1 MKYILFLLLFIT
13 GQISFSQ
20 QCFVFDNNSGF
31 PVSNVLITNES
42 RVHTVL
48 TDKDGSADLSYF
60 DEMDIL
66 TFSHINYVETEILK
80 KHIVQSDQ
88 KIYLQFKTEI
98 LDEIFLSATKRPE
111 NTGRIAEQIAVF
123 SQNDIQDFSPQSSAD
138 MLADI
143 PGIKVQKSQ
152 FGGGS
157 PVMRGMEANR
167 VLLVVDGVRMN
178 NAIYRKG
185 HIQNSITVSPNIL
198 ERTEV
203 IFGPSSVIYGS
214 DALGG
219 VIHYYTRKPQTSD
232 KKAVLV
238 DFMSRFSSVNSEKTI
253 YGGIELQSKKI
264 ASFTAITSSDF
275 GDLKMGKNRNHGFDD
290 WGKQYLYSNN
300 TDHFYNPEPI
310 ENSDPELQR
319 NIGYKQLDLLQKFN
333 IPLTGS
339 TDLMFNLQY
348 SASSDIPRYDRLN
361 EYNNETLNYA
371 EWYYQPQKRFLFS
384 TQLSLNPGTPVM
396 ENGTITLAFQD
407 IDESSTE
414 RRFSNLDRSSEYT
427 NVKVYSLNADFFTTV
442 REESNRVFSYGLEFN
457 YNDVES
463 ESIGETLLVEG
474 NEVLGVADFYPVPTR
489 YPDGGNSY
497 LSMSLYGNY
506 RQDLSSKAVLNTGIR
521 LTNTN
526 MNLKWIDSSF
536 FKLPYD
542 EANLRNNAIT
552 LTIGY
557 ILKPNENWQL
567 NSVFSSGFRSPNIDD
582 VGKVRDKRG
591 VVSVPNINLKPEYA
605 YNLEFGL
612 NKYFN
617 DKNYLLSAVA
627 YYTLLE
633 DYIYRAPYK
642 INGEDT
648 IIYNG
653 EEMTMT
659 ANVNMNKA
667 YVFGSTVM
675 ARGNF
680 TKTLNG
686 FASVTFTK
694 GKSFDTDVP
703 LSSIPPTFGN
713 LGIGY
718 NKNKLATGL
727 NFKFNARKSLEDYNL
742 EEGIDNIE
750 ETPFIEET
758 QKYFGTPSWTSLDF
772 FARYRILKQVD
783 LQFGLD
789 NIFDQHYKE
798 FASAISAPGRNYSF
812 SVMASF

>member
-1 MKYILFLLLFIT
+1 MKKILFLLLLVT

-20 QCFVFDNNSGF
+20 QCFVIDDNSGL

-42 RVHTVL
+42 KSHTVL
-48 TDKDGSADLSYF
+48 TDIDGSADISSF

-66 TFSHINYVETEILK
+66 SFTHINYVETEILK
-80 KHIVQSDQ
+80 RHLLNSDQ
-88 KIYLQFKTEI
+88 KVYLQFKTEF
-98 LDEIFLSATKRPE
+98 LSEIFLSATKRPE
-111 NTGRIAEQIAVF
+111 NKGRIAEQIAVF

-138 MLADI
+138 MLAEI
-143 PGIKVQKSQ
+143 PGIKVQKTQ

-219 VIHYYTRKPQTSD
+219 VIHYYTRKPLTSEKND
-232 KKAVLV
+232 VHV
-238 DFMSRFSSVNSEKTI
+238 DFMSRFSSVNNEKTL
-253 YGGIELQSKKI
+253 YAGIELQSRKI
-264 ASFTAITSSDF
+264 ASFTAISSSDF
-275 GDLKMGKNRNHGFDD
+275 GDLKMGENRDHGFEN
-290 WGKQYLYSNN
+290 WGKQYLFSNN
-300 TDHFYNPEPI
+300 TDHFYNPEPVV
-310 ENSDPELQR
+310 NSDPETQR
-319 NIGYKQLDLLQKFN
+319 NIGYKQLDLLQKLN
-333 IPLTGS
+333 IPLS
-339 TDLMFNLQY
+339 PSADLLFNLQY
-348 SASSDIPRYDRLN
+348 SNSSDIPRYDRLN
-361 EYNNETLNYA
+361 EYDDETLKYA

-384 TQLSLNPGTPVM
+384 TQLLLNPGTPVM

-414 RRFSNLDRSSEYT
+414 RKFSDLNRSSEFT
-427 NVKVYSLNADFFTTV
+427 NVKVYSLNADFNTSV
-442 REESNRVFSYGLEFN
+442 RENRIFSYGLEFN

-463 ESIGETLLVEG
+463 ESVGETLLVEG
-474 NEVLGVADFYPVPTR
+474 NEVLGVAANYPVPTR
-489 YPDGGNSY
+489 YPDGGNDY
-497 LSMSLYGNY
+497 LSASLYGNY

-526 MNLKWIDSSF
+526 MNLKWVDTTF

-542 EANLRNNAIT
+542 EAHLRNNAIT

-557 ILKPNENWQL
+557 ILKPNEDWQI

-605 YNLEFGL
+605 YNLEFGI
-612 NKYFN
+612 NKYF
-617 DKNYLLSAVA
+617 DEKNYLLSAVA

-633 DYIYRAPYK
+633 DYIYRAPFE

-659 ANVNMNKA
+659 ANVNMDQA
-667 YVFGSTVM
+667 YVMGSTIM

-680 TKTLNG
+680 TNTLNG
-686 FASVTFTK
+686 YASLTFTK
-694 GKSFDTDVP
+694 GRSYDTDVP

-713 LGIGY
+713 VGFGY

-727 NFKFNARKSLEDYNL
+727 NFKFNAKKSFEDYNL

-758 QKYFGTPSWTSLDF
+758 QKYYGTPSWTSLDF
-772 FARYRILKQVD
+772 FARYRILKEVN

-798 FASAISAPGRNYSF
+798 FASSINAPGRNYAF
-812 SVMASF
+812 TVTANF

>member
-1 MKYILFLLLFIT
+1 MKKILFLLLLVT

-20 QCFVFDNNSGF
+20 QCFVIDDNSGL

-42 RVHTVL
+42 KSHTVL
-48 TDKDGSADLSYF
+48 TDIDGSADISSF

-66 TFSHINYVETEILK
+66 SFTHINYVETEILK
-80 KHIVQSDQ
+80 RHLLNSDQ
-88 KIYLQFKTEI
+88 KVYLQFKTEF
-98 LDEIFLSATKRPE
+98 LSEIFLSATKRPE
-111 NTGRIAEQIAVF
+111 NKGRIAEQIAVF

-138 MLADI
+138 MLAEI
-143 PGIKVQKSQ
+143 PGIKVQKTQ

-219 VIHYYTRKPQTSD
+219 VIHYYTRKPLTSEKND
-232 KKAVLV
+232 VHV
-238 DFMSRFSSVNSEKTI
+238 DFMSRFSSVNNEKTL
-253 YGGIELQSKKI
+253 YAGIELQSRKI
-264 ASFTAITSSDF
+264 ASFTAISSSDF
-275 GDLKMGKNRNHGFDD
+275 GDLKMGENRDHGFEN
-290 WGKQYLYSNN
+290 WGKQYLFSNN
-300 TDHFYNPEPI
+300 TDHFYNPEPVV
-310 ENSDPELQR
+310 NSDPETQR
-319 NIGYKQLDLLQKFN
+319 NIGYKQLDLLQKLN
-333 IPLTGS
+333 IPLS
-339 TDLMFNLQY
+339 PSADLLFNLQY
-348 SASSDIPRYDRLN
+348 SNSSDIPRYDRLN
-361 EYNNETLNYA
+361 EYDDETLKYA

-384 TQLSLNPGTPVM
+384 TQLLLNPGTPVM

-414 RRFSNLDRSSEYT
+414 RKFSDLNRSSEFT
-427 NVKVYSLNADFFTTV
+427 NVKVYSLNADFNTSV
-442 REESNRVFSYGLEFN
+442 RENRIFSYGLEFN

-463 ESIGETLLVEG
+463 ESVGETLLVEG
-474 NEVLGVADFYPVPTR
+474 NEVLGVAAYYPVPTR
-489 YPDGGNSY
+489 YPDGGNDY
-497 LSMSLYGNY
+497 LSASLYGNY

-526 MNLKWIDSSF
+526 MNLKWADTTF

-542 EANLRNNAIT
+542 EAHLRNNAIT

-557 ILKPNENWQL
+557 ILKPNEDWQI

-605 YNLEFGL
+605 YNLEFGI
-612 NKYFN
+612 NKYF
-617 DKNYLLSAVA
+617 DEKNYLLSAVA

-633 DYIYRAPYK
+633 DYIYRAPFK
-642 INGEDT
+642 INGDDT

-659 ANVNMNKA
+659 ANVNMDKA
-667 YVFGSTVM
+667 YVMGSTIM

-680 TKTLNG
+680 TNTLNG
-686 FASVTFTK
+686 YASLTFTK
-694 GKSFDTDVP
+694 GRSYDTDVP

-713 LGIGY
+713 VGFGY

-727 NFKFNARKSLEDYNL
+727 NFKFNAKKSFEDYNL

-758 QKYFGTPSWTSLDF
+758 QKYYGTPSWTSLDF
-772 FARYRILKQVD
+772 FARYRILKEVN

-798 FASAISAPGRNYSF
+798 FASSISAPGRNYAF
-812 SVMASF
+812 TVTANF

>member
-1 MKYILFLLLFIT
+1 MKKILFLLLLVT

-20 QCFVFDNNSGF
+20 QCFVIDDNSGL

-42 RVHTVL
+42 KSHTVL
-48 TDKDGSADLSYF
+48 TDIDGSADISSF

-66 TFSHINYVETEILK
+66 SFTHINYVETEILK
-80 KHIVQSDQ
+80 RHLLNSDQ
-88 KIYLQFKTEI
+88 KVYLQFKTEF
-98 LDEIFLSATKRPE
+98 LSEIFLSATKRPE
-111 NTGRIAEQIAVF
+111 NKGRIAEQIAVF

-138 MLADI
+138 MLAEI
-143 PGIKVQKSQ
+143 PGIKVQKTQ

-219 VIHYYTRKPQTSD
+219 VIHYYTRKPLTSEKND
-232 KKAVLV
+232 VHV
-238 DFMSRFSSVNSEKTI
+238 DFMSRFSSVNNEKTL
-253 YGGIELQSKKI
+253 YAGIELQSRKI
-264 ASFTAITSSDF
+264 ASFTAISSSDF
-275 GDLKMGKNRNHGFDD
+275 GDLKMGENRDHGFEN
-290 WGKQYLYSNN
+290 WGKQYLFSNN
-300 TDHFYNPEPI
+300 TDHFYNPEPVV
-310 ENSDPELQR
+310 NSDPETQR
-319 NIGYKQLDLLQKFN
+319 NIGYKQLDLLQKLN
-333 IPLTGS
+333 IPLS
-339 TDLMFNLQY
+339 PSADLLFNLQY
-348 SASSDIPRYDRLN
+348 SNSSDIPRYDRLN
-361 EYNNETLNYA
+361 EYDDETLKYA

-384 TQLSLNPGTPVM
+384 TQLLLNPGTPVM

-414 RRFSNLDRSSEYT
+414 RKFSDLNRSSEFT
-427 NVKVYSLNADFFTTV
+427 NVKVYSLNADFNTSV
-442 REESNRVFSYGLEFN
+442 RENRIFSYGLEFN

-463 ESIGETLLVEG
+463 ESVGETLLVEG
-474 NEVLGVADFYPVPTR
+474 NEVLGVAAYYPVPTR
-489 YPDGGNSY
+489 YPDGGNDY
-497 LSMSLYGNY
+497 LSASLYGNY

-526 MNLKWIDSSF
+526 MNLKWVDTTF

-542 EANLRNNAIT
+542 EAHLRNNAIT

-557 ILKPNENWQL
+557 ILKPNEDWQI

-605 YNLEFGL
+605 YNLEFGI
-612 NKYFN
+612 NKYF
-617 DKNYLLSAVA
+617 DEKNYLLSAVA

-633 DYIYRAPYK
+633 DYIYRAPFK
-642 INGEDT
+642 INGDDT

-659 ANVNMNKA
+659 ANVNMDKA
-667 YVFGSTVM
+667 YVMGSTIM

-680 TKTLNG
+680 TNTLNG
-686 FASVTFTK
+686 YASLTFTK
-694 GKSFDTDVP
+694 GRSYDTDVP

-713 LGIGY
+713 VGFGY

-727 NFKFNARKSLEDYNL
+727 NFKFNAKKSFEDYNL

-758 QKYFGTPSWTSLDF
+758 QKYYGTPSWTSLDF
-772 FARYRILKQVD
+772 FARYRILKEVN

-798 FASAISAPGRNYSF
+798 FASSISAPGRNYAF
-812 SVMASF
+812 TVTANF

>member
-1 MKYILFLLLFIT
+1 MKKILFLLLLVT

-20 QCFVFDNNSGF
+20 QCLVIDDNSGL

-42 RVHTVL
+42 KSHTVL
-48 TDKDGSADLSYF
+48 TDIDGSADISSF

-66 TFSHINYVETEILK
+66 SFTHINYVETEILK
-80 KHIVQSDQ
+80 RHLLNSDQ
-88 KIYLQFKTEI
+88 KVYLQFKTEF
-98 LDEIFLSATKRPE
+98 LSEIFLSATKRPE
-111 NTGRIAEQIAVF
+111 NKARIAEQIAVF

-138 MLADI
+138 MLAEI
-143 PGIKVQKSQ
+143 PGIKVQKTQ

-219 VIHYYTRKPQTSD
+219 VIHYYTRKPLTSEKND
-232 KKAVLV
+232 VHV
-238 DFMSRFSSVNSEKTI
+238 DFMSRFSSVNNEKTL
-253 YGGIELQSKKI
+253 YAGIELQSRKI
-264 ASFTAITSSDF
+264 ASFTAISSSDF
-275 GDLKMGKNRNHGFDD
+275 GDLKMGENRDHGFEN
-290 WGKQYLYSNN
+290 WGKQYLFSNN
-300 TDHFYNPEPI
+300 TDHFYNPEPVV
-310 ENSDPELQR
+310 NSDPETQR
-319 NIGYKQLDLLQKFN
+319 NIGYKQLDLLQKLN
-333 IPLTGS
+333 IPLS
-339 TDLMFNLQY
+339 PSADLLFNLQY
-348 SASSDIPRYDRLN
+348 SNSSDIPRYDRLN
-361 EYNNETLNYA
+361 EYDDETLKYA

-384 TQLSLNPGTPVM
+384 TQLLLNPGTPVM

-414 RRFSNLDRSSEYT
+414 RKFSDLNRSSEFT
-427 NVKVYSLNADFFTTV
+427 NVKVYSLNADFNTSV
-442 REESNRVFSYGLEFN
+442 RENRIFSYGLEFN

-463 ESIGETLLVEG
+463 ESVGETLLVEG
-474 NEVLGVADFYPVPTR
+474 NEVLGVAANYPVPTR
-489 YPDGGNSY
+489 YPDGGNDY
-497 LSMSLYGNY
+497 LSASLYGNY

-526 MNLKWIDSSF
+526 MNLKWVDTTF

-542 EANLRNNAIT
+542 EAHLRNNAIT

-557 ILKPNENWQL
+557 ILKPNEDWQI

-605 YNLEFGL
+605 YNLEFGI
-612 NKYFN
+612 NKYF
-617 DKNYLLSAVA
+617 DEKNYLLSAVA

-633 DYIYRAPYK
+633 DYIYRAPFE

-659 ANVNMNKA
+659 ANVNMDKA
-667 YVFGSTVM
+667 YVMGSTIM

-680 TKTLNG
+680 TNTLNG
-686 FASVTFTK
+686 YASLTFTK
-694 GKSFDTDVP
+694 GRSYDTDVP

-713 LGIGY
+713 VGFGY

-727 NFKFNARKSLEDYNL
+727 NFKFNAKKSFEDYNL

-758 QKYFGTPSWTSLDF
+758 QKYYGTPSWTSLDF
-772 FARYRILKQVD
+772 FARYRILKEVN

-798 FASAISAPGRNYSF
+798 FASSINAPGRNYAF
-812 SVMASF
+812 TVTANF

>member
-1 MKYILFLLLFIT
+1 MKKILFLLLLVT

-20 QCFVFDNNSGF
+20 QCFVIDDNSGL

-42 RVHTVL
+42 KSHTVL
-48 TDKDGSADLSYF
+48 TDIDGSADISSF

-66 TFSHINYVETEILK
+66 SFTHINYVETEILK
-80 KHIVQSDQ
+80 RHLLNSDQ
-88 KIYLQFKTEI
+88 KVYLQFKTEF
-98 LDEIFLSATKRPE
+98 LSEIFLSATKRPE
-111 NTGRIAEQIAVF
+111 NKGRIAEQIAVF

-138 MLADI
+138 MLAEI
-143 PGIKVQKSQ
+143 PGIKVQKTQ

-219 VIHYYTRKPQTSD
+219 VIHYYTRKPLTSEKND
-232 KKAVLV
+232 VHV
-238 DFMSRFSSVNSEKTI
+238 DFMSRFSSVNNEKTL
-253 YGGIELQSKKI
+253 YAGIELQSRKI
-264 ASFTAITSSDF
+264 ASFTAISSSDF
-275 GDLKMGKNRNHGFDD
+275 GDLKMGENRDHGFED
-290 WGKQYLYSNN
+290 WGKQYLFSNN
-300 TDHFYNPEPI
+300 TDHFYNPEPVV
-310 ENSDPELQR
+310 NSDPETQR
-319 NIGYKQLDLLQKFN
+319 NIGYKQLDLLQKLN
-333 IPLTGS
+333 IPLS
-339 TDLMFNLQY
+339 PSADLLFNLQY
-348 SASSDIPRYDRLN
+348 SNSSDIPRYDRLN
-361 EYNNETLNYA
+361 EYDDETLKYA

-384 TQLSLNPGTPVM
+384 TQLLLNPGTPVM

-414 RRFSNLDRSSEYT
+414 RKFSDLNRSSEFT
-427 NVKVYSLNADFFTTV
+427 NVKVYSLNADFNTSV
-442 REESNRVFSYGLEFN
+442 RENRIFSYGLEFN

-463 ESIGETLLVEG
+463 ESVGETLLVEG
-474 NEVLGVADFYPVPTR
+474 NEVLGVAANYPVPTR
-489 YPDGGNSY
+489 YPDGGNDY
-497 LSMSLYGNY
+497 LSASLYGNY

-526 MNLKWIDSSF
+526 MNLKWVDTTF

-542 EANLRNNAIT
+542 EAHLRNNAIT

-557 ILKPNENWQL
+557 ILKPNEDWQI

-605 YNLEFGL
+605 YNLEFGI
-612 NKYFN
+612 NKYF
-617 DKNYLLSAVA
+617 DEKNYLLSAVA

-633 DYIYRAPYK
+633 DYIYRAPFE

-659 ANVNMNKA
+659 ANVNMDQA
-667 YVFGSTVM
+667 YVMGSTIM

-680 TKTLNG
+680 TNTLNG
-686 FASVTFTK
+686 YASLTFTK
-694 GKSFDTDVP
+694 GKSYDTDVP

-713 LGIGY
+713 VGFGY

-727 NFKFNARKSLEDYNL
+727 NFKFNAKKSLEDYNL

-758 QKYFGTPSWTSLDF
+758 QKYYGTPSWTSLDF
-772 FARYRILKQVD
+772 FARYRILKEVN

-798 FASAISAPGRNYSF
+798 FASSINAPGRNYAF
-812 SVMASF
+812 TVTANF

>member
-1 MKYILFLLLFIT
+1 MKKILFLLLLVT

-20 QCFVFDNNSGF
+20 QCFVIDDNSGL

-42 RVHTVL
+42 KSHTVL
-48 TDKDGSADLSYF
+48 TDIDGSADISSF

-66 TFSHINYVETEILK
+66 SFTHINYVETEILK
-80 KHIVQSDQ
+80 RHLLNSDQ
-88 KIYLQFKTEI
+88 KVYLQFKTEF
-98 LDEIFLSATKRPE
+98 LSEIFLSATKRPE
-111 NTGRIAEQIAVF
+111 NKGRIAEQIAVF

-138 MLADI
+138 MLAEI
-143 PGIKVQKSQ
+143 PGIKVQKTQ

-219 VIHYYTRKPQTSD
+219 VIHYYTRKPLTSEKND
-232 KKAVLV
+232 VHV
-238 DFMSRFSSVNSEKTI
+238 DFMSRFSSVNNEKTL
-253 YGGIELQSKKI
+253 YAGIELQSRKI
-264 ASFTAITSSDF
+264 ASFTAISSSDF
-275 GDLKMGKNRNHGFDD
+275 GDLKMGENRDHGFEN
-290 WGKQYLYSNN
+290 WGKQYLFSNN
-300 TDHFYNPEPI
+300 TDHFYNPEPVV
-310 ENSDPELQR
+310 NSDPETQR
-319 NIGYKQLDLLQKFN
+319 NIGYKQLDLLQKLN
-333 IPLTGS
+333 IPLS
-339 TDLMFNLQY
+339 PSADLLFNLQY
-348 SASSDIPRYDRLN
+348 SNSSDIPRYDRLN
-361 EYNNETLNYA
+361 EYDDETLKYA

-384 TQLSLNPGTPVM
+384 TQLLLNPGTPVM

-414 RRFSNLDRSSEYT
+414 RKFSDLNRSSEFT
-427 NVKVYSLNADFFTTV
+427 NVKVYSLNADFNTSV
-442 REESNRVFSYGLEFN
+442 RENRIFSYGLEFN

-463 ESIGETLLVEG
+463 ESVGETLLVEG
-474 NEVLGVADFYPVPTR
+474 NEVLGVAAYYPVPTR
-489 YPDGGNSY
+489 YPDGGNDY
-497 LSMSLYGNY
+497 LSASLYGNY

-526 MNLKWIDSSF
+526 MNLKWVDTTF

-542 EANLRNNAIT
+542 EAHLRNNAIT

-557 ILKPNENWQL
+557 ILKPNEDWQI

-605 YNLEFGL
+605 YNLEFGI
-612 NKYFN
+612 NKYF
-617 DKNYLLSAVA
+617 DEKNYLLSAVA

-633 DYIYRAPYK
+633 DYIYRAPFE

-659 ANVNMNKA
+659 ANVNMDQA
-667 YVFGSTVM
+667 YVMGSTIM

-680 TKTLNG
+680 TNTLNG
-686 FASVTFTK
+686 YASLTFTK
-694 GKSFDTDVP
+694 GRSYDTDVP

-713 LGIGY
+713 VGFGY

-727 NFKFNARKSLEDYNL
+727 NFKFNAKKSFEDYNL

-758 QKYFGTPSWTSLDF
+758 QKYYGTPSWTSLDF
-772 FARYRILKQVD
+772 FARYRILKEVN

-798 FASAISAPGRNYSF
+798 FASSINAPGRNYAF
-812 SVMASF
+812 TVTANF

>member
-1 MKYILFLLLFIT
+1 MKKILFLLLLVT

-20 QCFVFDNNSGF
+20 QCFVIDDNSGL

-42 RVHTVL
+42 KSHTVL
-48 TDKDGSADLSYF
+48 TDIDGSADISSF

-66 TFSHINYVETEILK
+66 SFTHINYVETEILK
-80 KHIVQSDQ
+80 RHLLNSDQ
-88 KIYLQFKTEI
+88 KVYLQFKTEF
-98 LDEIFLSATKRPE
+98 LSEIFLSATKRPE
-111 NTGRIAEQIAVF
+111 NKGRIAEQIAVF

-138 MLADI
+138 MLAEI
-143 PGIKVQKSQ
+143 PGIKVQKTQ

-219 VIHYYTRKPQTSD
+219 VIHYYTRKPLTSEKND
-232 KKAVLV
+232 VHV
-238 DFMSRFSSVNSEKTI
+238 DFMSRFSSVNNEKTL
-253 YGGIELQSKKI
+253 YAGIELQSRKI
-264 ASFTAITSSDF
+264 ASFTAISSSDF
-275 GDLKMGKNRNHGFDD
+275 GDLKMGENRDHGFED
-290 WGKQYLYSNN
+290 WGKQYLFSNN
-300 TDHFYNPEPI
+300 TDHFYNPEPVV
-310 ENSDPELQR
+310 NSDPETQR
-319 NIGYKQLDLLQKFN
+319 NIGYKQLDLLQKLN
-333 IPLTGS
+333 IPLS
-339 TDLMFNLQY
+339 PSADLLFNLQY
-348 SASSDIPRYDRLN
+348 SNSSDIPRYDRLN
-361 EYNNETLNYA
+361 EYDDETLKYA

-384 TQLSLNPGTPVM
+384 TQLLLNPGTTVM

-414 RRFSNLDRSSEYT
+414 RKFSDLNRSSEFT
-427 NVKVYSLNADFFTTV
+427 NVKVYSLNADFNTSV
-442 REESNRVFSYGLEFN
+442 RENRIFSYGLEFN

-463 ESIGETLLVEG
+463 ESVGETLLVEG
-474 NEVLGVADFYPVPTR
+474 NEVLGVAANYPVPTR
-489 YPDGGNSY
+489 YPDGGNDY
-497 LSMSLYGNY
+497 LSASLYGNY

-526 MNLKWIDSSF
+526 MNLKWVDTTF

-542 EANLRNNAIT
+542 EAHLRNNAIT

-557 ILKPNENWQL
+557 ILKPNEDWQI

-605 YNLEFGL
+605 YNLEFGI
-612 NKYFN
+612 NKYF
-617 DKNYLLSAVA
+617 DEKNYLLSAVA

-633 DYIYRAPYK
+633 DYIYRAPFE

-659 ANVNMNKA
+659 ANVNMDQA
-667 YVFGSTVM
+667 YVMGSTIM

-680 TKTLNG
+680 TNTLNG
-686 FASVTFTK
+686 YASLTFTK
-694 GKSFDTDVP
+694 GRSYDTDVP

-713 LGIGY
+713 VGFGY

-727 NFKFNARKSLEDYNL
+727 NFKFNAKKSFEDYNL

-758 QKYFGTPSWTSLDF
+758 QKYYGTPSWTSLDF
-772 FARYRILKQVD
+772 FARYRILKEVN

-798 FASAISAPGRNYSF
+798 FASSINAPGRNYAF
-812 SVMASF
+812 TVTANF

>member
-1 MKYILFLLLFIT
+1 MKKILFLLLLVT

-20 QCFVFDNNSGF
+20 QCFVIDDNSGL

-42 RVHTVL
+42 KSHTVL
-48 TDKDGSADLSYF
+48 TDIDGSADISSF

-66 TFSHINYVETEILK
+66 SFTHINYVETEILK
-80 KHIVQSDQ
+80 RHLLNSDQ
-88 KIYLQFKTEI
+88 KVYLQFKTEF
-98 LDEIFLSATKRPE
+98 LSEIFLSATKRPE
-111 NTGRIAEQIAVF
+111 NKARIAEQIAVF

-138 MLADI
+138 MLAEI
-143 PGIKVQKSQ
+143 PGIKVQKTQ

-219 VIHYYTRKPQTSD
+219 VIHYYTRKPLTSEKND
-232 KKAVLV
+232 VHV
-238 DFMSRFSSVNSEKTI
+238 DFMSRFSSVNNEKTL
-253 YGGIELQSKKI
+253 YAGIELQSRKI
-264 ASFTAITSSDF
+264 ASFTAISSSDF
-275 GDLKMGKNRNHGFDD
+275 GDLKMGENRDHGFEN
-290 WGKQYLYSNN
+290 WGKQYLFSNN
-300 TDHFYNPEPI
+300 TEHFYNPEPVV
-310 ENSDPELQR
+310 NSDPETQR
-319 NIGYKQLDLLQKFN
+319 NIGYKQLDLLQKLN
-333 IPLTGS
+333 IPLS
-339 TDLMFNLQY
+339 PSADLLFNLQY
-348 SASSDIPRYDRLN
+348 SNSSDIPRYDRLN
-361 EYNNETLNYA
+361 EYDDETLKYA

-384 TQLSLNPGTPVM
+384 TQLLLNPGTPVM

-414 RRFSNLDRSSEYT
+414 RKFSDLNRSSEFT
-427 NVKVYSLNADFFTTV
+427 NVKVYSLNADFNTSV
-442 REESNRVFSYGLEFN
+442 RENRIFSYGLEFN

-463 ESIGETLLVEG
+463 ESVGETLLVEG
-474 NEVLGVADFYPVPTR
+474 NEVLGVAAYYPVPTR
-489 YPDGGNSY
+489 YPDGGNDY
-497 LSMSLYGNY
+497 LSASLYGNY

-526 MNLKWIDSSF
+526 MNLKWVDTTF

-542 EANLRNNAIT
+542 EAHLRNNAIT

-557 ILKPNENWQL
+557 ILKPNEDWQI

-605 YNLEFGL
+605 YNLEFGI
-612 NKYFN
+612 NKYF
-617 DKNYLLSAVA
+617 DEKNYFLSAVA

-633 DYIYRAPYK
+633 DYIYRAPFK
-642 INGEDT
+642 INGDDT

-659 ANVNMNKA
+659 ANVNMDKA
-667 YVFGSTVM
+667 YVMGSTIM

-680 TKTLNG
+680 TNTLNG
-686 FASVTFTK
+686 YASLTFTK
-694 GKSFDTDVP
+694 GRSYDTDVP

-713 LGIGY
+713 VGFGY

-727 NFKFNARKSLEDYNL
+727 NFKFNAKKSFEDYNL

-758 QKYFGTPSWTSLDF
+758 QKYYGTPSWTSLDF
-772 FARYRILKQVD
+772 FARYRILKEVN

-798 FASAISAPGRNYSF
+798 FASSISAPGRNYVF
-812 SVMASF
+812 TVTANF

>member
-1 MKYILFLLLFIT
+1 MKKILFLLLLVT

-20 QCFVFDNNSGF
+20 QCFVIDDNSGL

-42 RVHTVL
+42 KSHTVL
-48 TDKDGSADLSYF
+48 TDIDGSADISSF

-66 TFSHINYVETEILK
+66 SFTHINYVETEILK
-80 KHIVQSDQ
+80 RHLLNSDQ
-88 KIYLQFKTEI
+88 KVYLQFKTEF
-98 LDEIFLSATKRPE
+98 LSEIFLSATKRPE
-111 NTGRIAEQIAVF
+111 NKARIAEQIAVF

-138 MLADI
+138 MLAEI
-143 PGIKVQKSQ
+143 PGIKVQKTQ

-219 VIHYYTRKPQTSD
+219 VIHYYTRKPLTSEKND
-232 KKAVLV
+232 VHV
-238 DFMSRFSSVNSEKTI
+238 DFMSRFSSVNNEKTL
-253 YGGIELQSKKI
+253 YAGIELQSRKI
-264 ASFTAITSSDF
+264 ASFTAISSSDF
-275 GDLKMGKNRNHGFDD
+275 GDLKMGENRDHGFEN
-290 WGKQYLYSNN
+290 WGKQYLFSNN
-300 TDHFYNPEPI
+300 TDHFYNPEPVV
-310 ENSDPELQR
+310 NSDPETQR
-319 NIGYKQLDLLQKFN
+319 NIGYKQLDLLQKLN
-333 IPLTGS
+333 IPLS
-339 TDLMFNLQY
+339 PSADLLFNLQY
-348 SASSDIPRYDRLN
+348 SNSSDIPRYDRLN
-361 EYNNETLNYA
+361 EYDDETLKYA

-384 TQLSLNPGTPVM
+384 TQLLLNPGTPVM

-414 RRFSNLDRSSEYT
+414 RKFSDLNRSSEFT
-427 NVKVYSLNADFFTTV
+427 NVKVYSLNADFNTSV
-442 REESNRVFSYGLEFN
+442 RENRIFSYGLEFN

-463 ESIGETLLVEG
+463 ESVGETLLVEG
-474 NEVLGVADFYPVPTR
+474 NEVLGVAAYYPVPTR
-489 YPDGGNSY
+489 YPDGGNDY
-497 LSMSLYGNY
+497 LSASLYGNY

-526 MNLKWIDSSF
+526 MNLKWVDTTF

-542 EANLRNNAIT
+542 EAHLRNNAIT

-557 ILKPNENWQL
+557 ILKPNEDWQI

-605 YNLEFGL
+605 YNLEFGI
-612 NKYFN
+612 NKYF
-617 DKNYLLSAVA
+617 DEKNYFLSAVA

-633 DYIYRAPYK
+633 DYIYRAPFK
-642 INGEDT
+642 INGDDT

-659 ANVNMNKA
+659 ANVNMDKA
-667 YVFGSTVM
+667 YVMGSTIM

-680 TKTLNG
+680 TNTLNG
-686 FASVTFTK
+686 YASLTFTK
-694 GKSFDTDVP
+694 GRSYDTDVP

-713 LGIGY
+713 VGFGY

-727 NFKFNARKSLEDYNL
+727 NFKFNAKKSFEDYNL

-758 QKYFGTPSWTSLDF
+758 QKYYGTPSWTSLDF
-772 FARYRILKQVD
+772 FARYRILKEVN

-798 FASAISAPGRNYSF
+798 FASSISAPGRNYVF
-812 SVMASF
+812 TVTANF

>member
-1 MKYILFLLLFIT
+1 MKKILFLLLLVT

-20 QCFVFDNNSGF
+20 QCLVIDDNSGL

-42 RVHTVL
+42 KSHTVL
-48 TDKDGSADLSYF
+48 TDIDGSADISSF

-66 TFSHINYVETEILK
+66 SFTHINYVETEILK
-80 KHIVQSDQ
+80 RHLLNSDQ
-88 KIYLQFKTEI
+88 KVYLQFKTEF
-98 LDEIFLSATKRPE
+98 LSEIFLSATKRPE
-111 NTGRIAEQIAVF
+111 NKGRIAEQIAVF

-138 MLADI
+138 MLAEI
-143 PGIKVQKSQ
+143 PGIKVQKTQ

-219 VIHYYTRKPQTSD
+219 VIHYYTRKPLTSEKND
-232 KKAVLV
+232 VHV
-238 DFMSRFSSVNSEKTI
+238 DFMSRFSSVNNEKTL
-253 YGGIELQSKKI
+253 YAGIELQSRKI
-264 ASFTAITSSDF
+264 ASFTAISSSDF
-275 GDLKMGKNRNHGFDD
+275 GDLKMGENRDHGFEN
-290 WGKQYLYSNN
+290 WGKQYLFSNN
-300 TDHFYNPEPI
+300 TDHFYNPEPVV
-310 ENSDPELQR
+310 NSDPETQR
-319 NIGYKQLDLLQKFN
+319 NIGYKQLDLLQKLN
-333 IPLTGS
+333 IPLS
-339 TDLMFNLQY
+339 PSADLLFNLQY
-348 SASSDIPRYDRLN
+348 SNSSDIPRYDRLN
-361 EYNNETLNYA
+361 EYDDETLKYA

-384 TQLSLNPGTPVM
+384 TQLLLNPGTPVM

-414 RRFSNLDRSSEYT
+414 RKFSDLNRSSEFT
-427 NVKVYSLNADFFTTV
+427 NVKVYSLNADFNTSV
-442 REESNRVFSYGLEFN
+442 RENRIFSYGLEFN

-463 ESIGETLLVEG
+463 ESVGETLLVEG
-474 NEVLGVADFYPVPTR
+474 NEVLGVAAYYPVPTR
-489 YPDGGNSY
+489 YPDGGNDY
-497 LSMSLYGNY
+497 LSASLYGNY

-526 MNLKWIDSSF
+526 MNLKWVDTTF

-542 EANLRNNAIT
+542 EAHLRNNAIT

-557 ILKPNENWQL
+557 ILKPNEDWQI

-605 YNLEFGL
+605 YNLEFGI
-612 NKYFN
+612 NKYF
-617 DKNYLLSAVA
+617 DEKNYLLSAVA

-633 DYIYRAPYK
+633 DYIYRAPFE

-659 ANVNMNKA
+659 ANVNMDQA
-667 YVFGSTVM
+667 YVMGSTIM

-680 TKTLNG
+680 TNTLNG
-686 FASVTFTK
+686 YASLTFTK
-694 GKSFDTDVP
+694 GRSYDTDVP

-713 LGIGY
+713 VGFGY

-727 NFKFNARKSLEDYNL
+727 NFKFNAKKSFEDYNL

-758 QKYFGTPSWTSLDF
+758 QKYYGTPSWTSLDF
-772 FARYRILKQVD
+772 FARYRILKEVN

-798 FASAISAPGRNYSF
+798 FASSINAPGRNYAF
-812 SVMASF
+812 TVTANF

>member
-1 MKYILFLLLFIT
+1 MKKILFLLLLVT

-20 QCFVFDNNSGF
+20 QCLVIDDNSGL

-42 RVHTVL
+42 KSHTVL
-48 TDKDGSADLSYF
+48 TDIDGSADISSF

-66 TFSHINYVETEILK
+66 SFTHINYVETEILK
-80 KHIVQSDQ
+80 RHLLNSDQ
-88 KIYLQFKTEI
+88 KVYLQFKTEF
-98 LDEIFLSATKRPE
+98 LSEIFLSATKRPE
-111 NTGRIAEQIAVF
+111 NKGRIAEQIAVF

-138 MLADI
+138 MLAEI
-143 PGIKVQKSQ
+143 PGIKVQKTQ

-219 VIHYYTRKPQTSD
+219 VIHYYTRKPLTSEKND
-232 KKAVLV
+232 VHV
-238 DFMSRFSSVNSEKTI
+238 DFMSRFSSVNNEKTL
-253 YGGIELQSKKI
+253 YAGIELQSRKI
-264 ASFTAITSSDF
+264 ASFTAISSSDF
-275 GDLKMGKNRNHGFDD
+275 GDLKMGENRDHGFEN
-290 WGKQYLYSNN
+290 WGKQYLFSNN
-300 TDHFYNPEPI
+300 TDHFYNPEPVV
-310 ENSDPELQR
+310 NSDPETQR
-319 NIGYKQLDLLQKFN
+319 NIGYKQLDLLQKLN
-333 IPLTGS
+333 IPLS
-339 TDLMFNLQY
+339 PSADLLFNLQY
-348 SASSDIPRYDRLN
+348 SNSSDIPRYDRLN
-361 EYNNETLNYA
+361 EYDDETLKYA

-384 TQLSLNPGTPVM
+384 TQLLLNPGTPVM

-414 RRFSNLDRSSEYT
+414 RKFSDLNRSSEFT
-427 NVKVYSLNADFFTTV
+427 NVKVYSLNADFNTSV
-442 REESNRVFSYGLEFN
+442 RENRIFSYGLEFN

-463 ESIGETLLVEG
+463 ESVGETLLVEG
-474 NEVLGVADFYPVPTR
+474 NEVLGVAANYPVPTR
-489 YPDGGNSY
+489 YPDGGNDY
-497 LSMSLYGNY
+497 LSASLYGNY

-526 MNLKWIDSSF
+526 MNLKWVDTTF

-542 EANLRNNAIT
+542 EAHLRNNAIT

-557 ILKPNENWQL
+557 ILKPNEDWQI

-605 YNLEFGL
+605 YNLEFGI
-612 NKYFN
+612 NKYF
-617 DKNYLLSAVA
+617 DEKNYFLSAVA

-633 DYIYRAPYK
+633 DYIYRAPFE

-659 ANVNMNKA
+659 ANVNMDQA
-667 YVFGSTVM
+667 YVMGSTIM

-680 TKTLNG
+680 TNTLNG
-686 FASVTFTK
+686 YASLTFTK
-694 GKSFDTDVP
+694 GRSYDTDVP

-713 LGIGY
+713 VGFGY

-727 NFKFNARKSLEDYNL
+727 NFKFNAKKSFEDYNL

-758 QKYFGTPSWTSLDF
+758 QKYYGTPSWTSLDF
-772 FARYRILKQVD
+772 FARYRILKEVN

-798 FASAISAPGRNYSF
+798 FASSISAPGRNYVF
-812 SVMASF
+812 TVTANF

>member
-1 MKYILFLLLFIT
+1 MKKILFLLLLVT

-20 QCFVFDNNSGF
+20 QCLVIDDNSGL

-42 RVHTVL
+42 KSHTVL
-48 TDKDGSADLSYF
+48 TDIDGSADISSF

-66 TFSHINYVETEILK
+66 SFTHINYVETEILK
-80 KHIVQSDQ
+80 RHLLNSDQ
-88 KIYLQFKTEI
+88 KVYLQFKTEF
-98 LDEIFLSATKRPE
+98 LSEIFLSATKRPE
-111 NTGRIAEQIAVF
+111 NKGRIAEQIAVF

-138 MLADI
+138 MLAEI
-143 PGIKVQKSQ
+143 PGIKVQKTQ

-219 VIHYYTRKPQTSD
+219 VIHYYTRKPLTSEKND
-232 KKAVLV
+232 VHV
-238 DFMSRFSSVNSEKTI
+238 DFMSRFSSVNNEKTL
-253 YGGIELQSKKI
+253 YAGIELQSRKI
-264 ASFTAITSSDF
+264 ASFTAISSSDF
-275 GDLKMGKNRNHGFDD
+275 GDLKMGENRDHGFEN
-290 WGKQYLYSNN
+290 WGKQYLFSNN
-300 TDHFYNPEPI
+300 TDHFYNPEPVV
-310 ENSDPELQR
+310 NSDPETQR
-319 NIGYKQLDLLQKFN
+319 NIGYKQLDLLQKLN
-333 IPLTGS
+333 IPLS
-339 TDLMFNLQY
+339 PSADLLFNLQY
-348 SASSDIPRYDRLN
+348 SNSSDIPRYDRLN
-361 EYNNETLNYA
+361 EYDDETLKYA

-384 TQLSLNPGTPVM
+384 TQLLLNPGTPVM

-414 RRFSNLDRSSEYT
+414 RKFSDLNRSSEFT
-427 NVKVYSLNADFFTTV
+427 NVKVYSLNADFNTSV
-442 REESNRVFSYGLEFN
+442 RENRIFSYGLEFN

-463 ESIGETLLVEG
+463 ESVGETLLVEG
-474 NEVLGVADFYPVPTR
+474 NEVLGVAANYPVPTR
-489 YPDGGNSY
+489 YPDGGNDY
-497 LSMSLYGNY
+497 LSASLYGNY

-526 MNLKWIDSSF
+526 MNLKWVDTTF

-542 EANLRNNAIT
+542 EAHLRNNAIT

-557 ILKPNENWQL
+557 ILKPNEDWQI

-605 YNLEFGL
+605 YNLEFGI
-612 NKYFN
+612 NKYF
-617 DKNYLLSAVA
+617 DEKNYLLSAVA

-633 DYIYRAPYK
+633 DYIYRAPFE

-659 ANVNMNKA
+659 ANVNMDKA
-667 YVFGSTVM
+667 YVMGSTIM

-680 TKTLNG
+680 TNTLNG
-686 FASVTFTK
+686 YASLTFTK
-694 GKSFDTDVP
+694 GRSYDTDVP

-713 LGIGY
+713 VGFGY

-727 NFKFNARKSLEDYNL
+727 NFKFNAKKSFEDYNL

-758 QKYFGTPSWTSLDF
+758 QKYYGTPSWTSLDF
-772 FARYRILKQVD
+772 FARYRILKEVN

-798 FASAISAPGRNYSF
+798 FASSINAPGRNYAF
-812 SVMASF
+812 TVTANF

>member
-1 MKYILFLLLFIT
+1 MKKILFLLLLVT

-20 QCFVFDNNSGF
+20 HCLVIDDNSGL

-42 RVHTVL
+42 KSHTVL
-48 TDKDGSADLSYF
+48 TDIDGSADISSF

-66 TFSHINYVETEILK
+66 SFTHINYVETEILK
-80 KHIVQSDQ
+80 RHLLNSDQ
-88 KIYLQFKTEI
+88 KVYLQFKTEF
-98 LDEIFLSATKRPE
+98 LNEIFLSATKRPE
-111 NTGRIAEQIAVF
+111 NKGRIAEQIAVF

-138 MLADI
+138 MLAEI
-143 PGIKVQKSQ
+143 PGIKVQKTQ

-219 VIHYYTRKPQTSD
+219 VIHYYTRKPLTSEKND
-232 KKAVLV
+232 VHV
-238 DFMSRFSSVNSEKTI
+238 DFMSRFSSVNNEKTL
-253 YGGIELQSKKI
+253 YAGIELQSRKI
-264 ASFTAITSSDF
+264 ASFTAISSSDF
-275 GDLKMGKNRNHGFDD
+275 GDLKMGENRNHGFED
-290 WGKQYLYSNN
+290 WGKQYLFSNN
-300 TDHFYNPEPI
+300 TDHFYNPEPVG
-310 ENSDPELQR
+310 NSDPETQR
-319 NIGYKQLDLLQKFN
+319 NIGYKQLDLLQKLN
-333 IPLTGS
+333 IPLS
-339 TDLMFNLQY
+339 PSADLLFNLQY
-348 SASSDIPRYDRLN
+348 SNSSDIPRYDRLN
-361 EYNNETLNYA
+361 EYDDETLKYA

-384 TQLSLNPGTPVM
+384 TQLLLNPGTPVM

-414 RRFSNLDRSSEYT
+414 RKFSDLNRSSEFT
-427 NVKVYSLNADFFTTV
+427 NVKVYSLNADFNTSV
-442 REESNRVFSYGLEFN
+442 RENRIFSYGLEFN
-457 YNDVES
+457 YNDVKS
-463 ESIGETLLVEG
+463 ESVGETLLVEG
-474 NEVLGVADFYPVPTR
+474 NEVLGVAANYPVPTR
-489 YPDGGNSY
+489 YPDGGNDY
-497 LSMSLYGNY
+497 LSASLYGNY

-526 MNLKWIDSSF
+526 MNLKWVDTTF

-542 EANLRNNAIT
+542 EAHLRNNAIT

-557 ILKPNENWQL
+557 VLKPNEDWQI

-605 YNLEFGL
+605 YNLEFGI
-612 NKYFN
+612 NKYF
-617 DKNYLLSAVA
+617 DEKNYLLSAVA

-633 DYIYRAPYK
+633 DYIYRAPFE

-659 ANVNMNKA
+659 ANVNMDQA
-667 YVFGSTVM
+667 YVMGSTIM

-680 TKTLNG
+680 TNTLNG
-686 FASVTFTK
+686 YASLTFTK
-694 GKSFDTDVP
+694 GKSYDTDVP

-713 LGIGY
+713 VGFGY
-718 NKNKLATGL
+718 NKNRLATGL
-727 NFKFNARKSLEDYNL
+727 NFKFNAKKSLEDYNL

-758 QKYFGTPSWTSLDF
+758 QKYYGTPSWTSLDF
-772 FARYRILKQVD
+772 FARYRILKEVN

-798 FASAISAPGRNYSF
+798 FASSISAPGRNYTF
-812 SVMASF
+812 TVTANF

>member
-1 MKYILFLLLFIT
+1 MKKILFLLLLVT

-20 QCFVFDNNSGF
+20 QCLVIDDNSGL

-42 RVHTVL
+42 KSHTVL
-48 TDKDGSADLSYF
+48 TDIDGSADISSF

-66 TFSHINYVETEILK
+66 SFTHINYVETEILK
-80 KHIVQSDQ
+80 RHLLNSDQ
-88 KIYLQFKTEI
+88 KVYLQFKTEF
-98 LDEIFLSATKRPE
+98 LSEIFLSATKRPE
-111 NTGRIAEQIAVF
+111 NKGRIAEQIAVF

-138 MLADI
+138 MLAEI
-143 PGIKVQKSQ
+143 PGIKVQKTQ

-219 VIHYYTRKPQTSD
+219 VIHYYTRKPLTSEKND
-232 KKAVLV
+232 VHV
-238 DFMSRFSSVNSEKTI
+238 DFMSRFSSVNNEKTL
-253 YGGIELQSKKI
+253 YAGIELQSRKI
-264 ASFTAITSSDF
+264 ASFTAISSSDF
-275 GDLKMGKNRNHGFDD
+275 GDLKMGENRDHGFEN
-290 WGKQYLYSNN
+290 WGKQYLFSNN
-300 TDHFYNPEPI
+300 TDHFYNPEPVV
-310 ENSDPELQR
+310 NSDPETQR
-319 NIGYKQLDLLQKFN
+319 NIGYKQLDLLQKLN
-333 IPLTGS
+333 IPLS
-339 TDLMFNLQY
+339 PSADLLFNLQY
-348 SASSDIPRYDRLN
+348 SNSSDIPRYDRLN
-361 EYNNETLNYA
+361 EYDDETLKYA

-384 TQLSLNPGTPVM
+384 TQLLLNPGTPVM

-414 RRFSNLDRSSEYT
+414 RKFSDLNRSSEFT
-427 NVKVYSLNADFFTTV
+427 NVKVYSLNADFNTSV
-442 REESNRVFSYGLEFN
+442 RENRIFSYGLEFN

-463 ESIGETLLVEG
+463 ESVGETLLVEG
-474 NEVLGVADFYPVPTR
+474 NEVLGVAANYPVPTR
-489 YPDGGNSY
+489 YPDGGNDY
-497 LSMSLYGNY
+497 LSASLYGNY

-526 MNLKWIDSSF
+526 MNLKWVDTTF

-542 EANLRNNAIT
+542 EAHLRNNAIT

-557 ILKPNENWQL
+557 ILKPNEDWQI

-605 YNLEFGL
+605 YNLEFGI
-612 NKYFN
+612 NKYF
-617 DKNYLLSAVA
+617 DEKNYLLSAVA

-633 DYIYRAPYK
+633 DYIYRAPFK
-642 INGEDT
+642 INGDDT

-659 ANVNMNKA
+659 ANVNMDKA
-667 YVFGSTVM
+667 YVMGSTIM

-680 TKTLNG
+680 TNTLNG
-686 FASVTFTK
+686 YASLTFTK
-694 GKSFDTDVP
+694 GRSYDTDVP

-713 LGIGY
+713 VGFGY

-727 NFKFNARKSLEDYNL
+727 NFKFNAKKSFEDYNL

-758 QKYFGTPSWTSLDF
+758 QKYYGTPSWTSLDF
-772 FARYRILKQVD
+772 FARYRILKEVN

-798 FASAISAPGRNYSF
+798 FASSINAPGRNYAF
-812 SVMASF
+812 TVTANF